1 MSETSETGY
10 PAVKFVSRMSVRA
23 WETISPFLPDRLLS
37 AITAFLKLI
46 RPGRVVMITSLTWV
60 CASVAD
66 VPFFKHLLITISGM
80 FLAMAGFAIDIYS
93 DRESDQKSPRPW
105 PVNPISAGLMETKT
119 AGRWI
124 FFFLLAG
131 VAFAAGAHPLT
142 LLPASVLLFIY
153 YGLSVGFLDGPIG
166 RAVTLGLLQ
175 AIYVVLAAAAS
186 GKIAPFVL
194 LVAAVFFTA
203 MFGARAIVD
212 IRDLPNDALTDT
224 RTLVKVY
231 GIRITSW
238 ILPVM
243 ITISF
248 MISLSLYTSGIFDR
262 DYLILTLISFIPGIL
277 LAWSFPLF
285 PTPNYAFILSVPYW
299 CIGIFYMAALFLGSR

>member
-1 MSETSETGY
+1 MSETSDTGY
-10 PAVKFVSRMSVRA
+10 PAVKYVSRLSARV
-23 WETISPFLPDRLLS
+23 WETVSPFFPNRFLT

-46 RPGRVVMITSLTWV
+46 RPGRVLMITSLTWV
-60 CASVAD
+60 CASVAE
-66 VPFFKHLLITISGM
+66 VPFFKHWLITISGM

-93 DRESDQKSPRPW
+93 DRETDKQSPRPW
-105 PVNPISAGLMETKT
+105 PVNPISAGLMDPKT

-131 VAFAAGAHPLT
+131 IAFSAAAHPLT
-142 LLPASVLLFIY
+142 LLPVSVLLFIY
-153 YGLSVGFLDGPIG
+153 WGLSEGFLDGPIG

-175 AIYVVLAAAAS
+175 AIYVFLAAAAS
-186 GKIAPFVL
+186 GKIAPFVMP
-194 LVAAVFFTA
+194 VAAVFFTA

-231 GIRITSW
+231 GIRTTSW
-238 ILPVM
+238 ILPVA

-248 MISLSLYTSGIFDR
+248 MISMSLYTSGIFDR
-262 DYLILTLISFIPGIL
+262 DYLILTLISFCPGL
-277 LAWSFPLF
+277 FLAWSFPLF
-285 PTPNYAFILSVPYW
+285 PTPNYAFILSFPYW